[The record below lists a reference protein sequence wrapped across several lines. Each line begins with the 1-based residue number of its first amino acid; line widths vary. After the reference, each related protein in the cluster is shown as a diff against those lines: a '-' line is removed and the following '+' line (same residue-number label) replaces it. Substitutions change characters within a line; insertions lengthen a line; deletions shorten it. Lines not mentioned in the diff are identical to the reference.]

1 MTLKDDFF
9 TSPYSMKDYDGGLDI
24 DHQVSNSNDNVDEDE
39 RIIDNDTIVRNLKS
53 SRLEL
58 REKLF
63 VDKSIRK

>member
-1 MTLKDDFF
+1 
-9 TSPYSMKDYDGGLDI
+9 MKDYDGGLDI